1 MTEPSL
7 RSGLFREEWEIK
19 GWVMMKISKRQTAV
33 ITAVVLCV
41 SGSAAYEQNRK
52 KPQVLEFGMFGDS
65 YWEVANADGYVI
77 IDKAIEKF
85 EKKHPEVKI
94 HYYSGIPKNDYEEWL
109 SRKILQGDAPD
120 VFMILSEDF
129 SQMVSLG
136 LLENLDKKIQEDASV
151 EIRDY
156 YETSLEAGKIDD
168 SQYALPYETVPTLM
182 FVNKTLLDK
191 EGIPVPDADW
201 SWDDLY
207 RICKKVTKDLD
218 GDGRLDQFGTYNYGW
233 LEALY
238 SNDGKIFEQQGK
250 KCYLASEQT
259 EAAVRFI
266 QKLNELYQGEKVTQ
280 ETFDAGNVAFMPL
293 SFAEYRTYKT
303 YPYKIK
309 KYSNFQWDCI
319 TLPAGSMGDNI
330 SRVDSLLIGIS
341 SKSSQKDMAWEFLK
355 MLTNDREIQ
364 MELFRYSQGASVLK
378 EVTNS
383 TEAEEILKKDTEES
397 DKIIDHS
404 LLNQVIMNG
413 RVVKEFPR
421 YKEAMALAEGE
432 VLKLYDSSAN
442 VESSLK
448 IAQRMVT
455 NLLEK

>member
-1 MTEPSL
+1 MKL
-7 RSGLFREEWEIK
+7 NKKNMAVLVAALLCIAGL
-19 GWVMMKISKRQTAV
+19 V
-33 ITAVVLCV
+33 IY
-41 SGSAAYEQNRK
+41 GQNIRR
-52 KPQVLEFGMFGDS
+52 PQVLEFGMFGDS

-77 IDKAIEKF
+77 IDKAIKKF
-85 EKKHPEVKI
+85 EKLHPEIKI
-94 HYYSGIPKNDYEEWL
+94 HYYSGIPKDDYEEWL
-109 SRKILQGDAPD
+109 ARKILKGDAPD

-129 SQMVSLG
+129 SHMVSLG
-136 LLENLDKKIQEDASV
+136 FLENLDKEIQEDKSV

-168 SQYALPYETVPTLM
+168 RQYALPYETVPTLM
-182 FVNKTLLDK
+182 FVNKTLLEK

-238 SNDGKIFEQQGK
+238 SNDGKIFDPQGK
-250 KCYLASEQT
+250 KCYLTSERT
-259 EAAVRFI
+259 EESVRFI
-266 QKLNELYQGEKVTQ
+266 QRINELYQGEKVTR

-309 KYSNFQWDCI
+309 KYSDFQWDCI

-341 SKSSQKDMAWEFLK
+341 SESRQKDMAWEFLK

-383 TEAEEILKKDTEES
+383 KEAEEILKKDTEKS
-397 DKIIDHS
+397 DKIIDHD

-413 RVVKEFPR
+413 RVVKEFPK

-432 VLKLYDSSAN
+432 VSKLYDSSTN
-442 VESSLK
+442 VESALK
-448 IAQRMVT
+448 ITQRMVT

>member
-1 MTEPSL
+1 MKL
-7 RSGLFREEWEIK
+7 NKKNMAVLVAALLCIAGL
-19 GWVMMKISKRQTAV
+19 V
-33 ITAVVLCV
+33 IY
-41 SGSAAYEQNRK
+41 GQNIR

-77 IDKAIEKF
+77 IDKAIKKF
-85 EKKHPEVKI
+85 EKLHPEIKI
-94 HYYSGIPKNDYEEWL
+94 HYYSGIPKDDYEEWL
-109 SRKILQGDAPD
+109 ARKILKGDAPD

-129 SQMVSLG
+129 SHMVSLG
-136 LLENLDKKIQEDASV
+136 LLENLDKEIQEDKSV

-156 YETSLEAGKIDD
+156 YETSLEAGKIDGR
-168 SQYALPYETVPTLM
+168 QYALPYETVPTLM
-182 FVNKTLLDK
+182 FVNKTLLEK

-238 SNDGKIFEQQGK
+238 SNDGKIFDPQGK
-250 KCYLASEQT
+250 KCYLTSERT
-259 EAAVRFI
+259 EESVRFI
-266 QKLNELYQGEKVTQ
+266 QRINELYQGEKVTR

-309 KYSNFQWDCI
+309 KYSDFQWDCI

-341 SKSSQKDMAWEFLK
+341 SESRQKDMAWEFLK

-383 TEAEEILKKDTEES
+383 KEAEEILKKDTEKS
-397 DKIIDHS
+397 DKIIDHN

-413 RVVKEFPR
+413 RVVKEFPK

-432 VLKLYDSSAN
+432 VSKLYDSSTN
-442 VESSLK
+442 VESALK
-448 IAQRMVT
+448 ITQRMVT

>member
-1 MTEPSL
+1 MKL
-7 RSGLFREEWEIK
+7 NKKNMAVLVAALLCIAGL
-19 GWVMMKISKRQTAV
+19 V
-33 ITAVVLCV
+33 IY
-41 SGSAAYEQNRK
+41 GQNIRR
-52 KPQVLEFGMFGDS
+52 PQVLEFGMFGDS

-77 IDKAIEKF
+77 IDKAIKKF
-85 EKKHPEVKI
+85 EKLHQEIKI
-94 HYYSGIPKNDYEEWL
+94 HYYSGIPKDDYEEWL
-109 SRKILQGDAPD
+109 ARKILKGDAPD

-129 SQMVSLG
+129 SHMVSLG
-136 LLENLDKKIQEDASV
+136 FLENLDKKIQEDKSV

-168 SQYALPYETVPTLM
+168 RQYALPYETVPTLM
-182 FVNKTLLDK
+182 FVNKTLLEK

-238 SNDGKIFEQQGK
+238 SNDGKIFDPQGK
-250 KCYLASEQT
+250 KCYLTSERT
-259 EAAVRFI
+259 EESVRFI
-266 QKLNELYQGEKVTQ
+266 QRINELYQGEKVTR

-309 KYSNFQWDCI
+309 KYSDFQWDCI

-341 SKSSQKDMAWEFLK
+341 SESRQKDMAWEFLK

-383 TEAEEILKKDTEES
+383 KEAEEILKKDTEKS
-397 DKIIDHS
+397 DKIIDHN

-413 RVVKEFPR
+413 RVVKEFPK

-432 VLKLYDSSAN
+432 VSKLYDSSTN
-442 VESSLK
+442 VESALK
-448 IAQRMVT
+448 ITQRMVT

>member
-1 MTEPSL
+1 MKL
-7 RSGLFREEWEIK
+7 NKKNMAVLVAALLCIAGL
-19 GWVMMKISKRQTAV
+19 V
-33 ITAVVLCV
+33 IY
-41 SGSAAYEQNRK
+41 GQNIRR
-52 KPQVLEFGMFGDS
+52 PQVLEFGMFGDS

-77 IDKAIEKF
+77 IDKAIKMF
-85 EKKHPEVKI
+85 EKLHPEIKI
-94 HYYSGIPKNDYEEWL
+94 HYYSGIPKDDYEEWL
-109 SRKILQGDAPD
+109 ARKILKGDAPD

-129 SQMVSLG
+129 SHMVSLG
-136 LLENLDKKIQEDASV
+136 LLENLDKEIQEDKSV

-168 SQYALPYETVPTLM
+168 RQYALPYETVPTLM
-182 FVNKTLLDK
+182 FVNKTLLEK

-238 SNDGKIFEQQGK
+238 SNDGKIFDPQGK
-250 KCYLASEQT
+250 KCYLISERT
-259 EAAVRFI
+259 EESVRFI
-266 QKLNELYQGEKVTQ
+266 QRINELYQGEKVTR

-309 KYSNFQWDCI
+309 KYSDFQWDCI

-341 SKSSQKDMAWEFLK
+341 SESRQKDMAWEFLK

-383 TEAEEILKKDTEES
+383 KEAEEILKKDTEKS
-397 DKIIDHS
+397 DKIIDHN

-413 RVVKEFPR
+413 RVVKEFPK

-432 VLKLYDSSAN
+432 VSKLYDSSTN
-442 VESSLK
+442 VESALK
-448 IAQRMVT
+448 ITQRMVT

>member
-1 MTEPSL
+1 
-7 RSGLFREEWEIK
+7 
-19 GWVMMKISKRQTAV
+19 MKIGKKQTA
-33 ITAVVLCV
+33 AVMAAVLCI
-41 SGSAAYEQNRK
+41 SGMAVYGQNREK
-52 KPQVLEFGMFGDS
+52 TQVLEFGMFGDS

-85 EKKHPEVKI
+85 EKKYPQVKI

-109 SRKILQGDAPD
+109 SRKILKGDAPD
-120 VFMILSEDF
+120 VFMILSENF
-129 SQMVSLG
+129 NQMVSQG
-136 LLENLDKKIQEDASV
+136 LLENLDERIQNDEEV
-151 EIRDY
+151 EICDY
-156 YETSLEAGKIDD
+156 YETSLEAGKIED

-191 EGIPVPDADW
+191 EGIAVPDADW
-201 SWDDLY
+201 RWEDLY

-238 SNDGKIFEQQGK
+238 SNNGNVFGQKGKT
-250 KCYLASEQT
+250 CNLASEQT
-259 EAAVRFI
+259 EAAVRFT
-266 QKLNELYQGEKVTQ
+266 KRLNELYQGEKVTQ

-293 SFAEYRTYKT
+293 SFAEYRTYKA

-319 TLPAGSMGDNI
+319 TLPAGPMGDNI

-341 SKSSQKDMAWEFLK
+341 SKSRQKDMAWEFLK

-383 TEAEEILKKDTEES
+383 TEAEEILKKDTEKS

-413 RVVKEFPR
+413 RVVKEFPK

-448 IAQRMVT
+448 ITQRMVT

>member
-1 MTEPSL
+1 MKL
-7 RSGLFREEWEIK
+7 NKKNMAVLVAALLCIAGL
-19 GWVMMKISKRQTAV
+19 V
-33 ITAVVLCV
+33 IY
-41 SGSAAYEQNRK
+41 GQNIRR
-52 KPQVLEFGMFGDS
+52 PQVLEFGMFGDS

-77 IDKAIEKF
+77 IDKAIKKF
-85 EKKHPEVKI
+85 EKLHPEIKI
-94 HYYSGIPKNDYEEWL
+94 HYYSGIPKDDYEEWL
-109 SRKILQGDAPD
+109 ARKILKGDAPD

-129 SQMVSLG
+129 SHMVSLG
-136 LLENLDKKIQEDASV
+136 LLENLDKEIQEDKSV

-168 SQYALPYETVPTLM
+168 RQYALPYETVPTLM
-182 FVNKTLLDK
+182 IVNKTLLEK

-238 SNDGKIFEQQGK
+238 SNDGKIFDPQGK
-250 KCYLASEQT
+250 KCYLTSERT
-259 EAAVRFI
+259 EESVRFI
-266 QKLNELYQGEKVTQ
+266 QRINELYQGEKVTR

-309 KYSNFQWDCI
+309 KYSDFQWDCI

-341 SKSSQKDMAWEFLK
+341 SESRQKDMAWEFLK

-383 TEAEEILKKDTEES
+383 KEAEEILKKDTEKS
-397 DKIIDHS
+397 DKIIDHN

-413 RVVKEFPR
+413 RVVKEFPK

-432 VLKLYDSSAN
+432 VSKLYDSSTN
-442 VESSLK
+442 VESALK
-448 IAQRMVT
+448 ITQRMVT

>member
-1 MTEPSL
+1 MKL
-7 RSGLFREEWEIK
+7 NKKNMAVLVAALLCIAGL
-19 GWVMMKISKRQTAV
+19 V
-33 ITAVVLCV
+33 IY
-41 SGSAAYEQNRK
+41 GQNIRR
-52 KPQVLEFGMFGDS
+52 PQVLEFGMFGDS

-77 IDKAIEKF
+77 IDKAIKKF
-85 EKKHPEVKI
+85 EKLHPEIKI
-94 HYYSGIPKNDYEEWL
+94 HYYSGIPKYDYEEWL
-109 SRKILQGDAPD
+109 ARKILKGDAPD

-129 SQMVSLG
+129 SHMVSLG
-136 LLENLDKKIQEDASV
+136 FLENLDKEIQEDKSV

-168 SQYALPYETVPTLM
+168 RQYALPYETVPTLM
-182 FVNKTLLDK
+182 FVNKTLLEK

-238 SNDGKIFEQQGK
+238 SNDGKIFDPQGK
-250 KCYLASEQT
+250 KCYLTSERT
-259 EAAVRFI
+259 EESVRFI
-266 QKLNELYQGEKVTQ
+266 KRINELYQGEKVTR

-309 KYSNFQWDCI
+309 KYSDFQWDCI

-341 SKSSQKDMAWEFLK
+341 SESRQKDMAWEFLK

-383 TEAEEILKKDTEES
+383 KEAEEILKKDTEKS
-397 DKIIDHS
+397 DKIIDHN

-413 RVVKEFPR
+413 RVVKEFPK

-432 VLKLYDSSAN
+432 VSKLYDSSTN
-442 VESSLK
+442 VESALK
-448 IAQRMVT
+448 ITQRMVT

>member
-1 MTEPSL
+1 MKL
-7 RSGLFREEWEIK
+7 NKKNMAVLVAALLCIAGL
-19 GWVMMKISKRQTAV
+19 V
-33 ITAVVLCV
+33 IY
-41 SGSAAYEQNRK
+41 GQNIRR
-52 KPQVLEFGMFGDS
+52 PQVLEFGMFGDS

-77 IDKAIEKF
+77 IDKAIKKF
-85 EKKHPEVKI
+85 EKLHPEIKI
-94 HYYSGIPKNDYEEWL
+94 HYYSGIPKADYEEWL
-109 SRKILQGDAPD
+109 ARKILKGDAPD
-120 VFMILSEDF
+120 VYMILSEDF
-129 SQMVSLG
+129 SHMVSLG
-136 LLENLDKKIQEDASV
+136 LLENLDKEIQEDKSV

-168 SQYALPYETVPTLM
+168 RQYALPYETVPTLM
-182 FVNKTLLDK
+182 FVNKTLLEK
-191 EGIPVPDADW
+191 EGILVPDADW

-238 SNDGKIFEQQGK
+238 SNDGKIFYPQGK
-250 KCYLASEQT
+250 KCYLTSERT
-259 EAAVRFI
+259 EESVRFI
-266 QKLNELYQGEKVTQ
+266 QRINELYQGEKVTR

-309 KYSNFQWDCI
+309 KYSDFQWDCI

-341 SKSSQKDMAWEFLK
+341 SESRQKDMAWEFLK

-383 TEAEEILKKDTEES
+383 KEAEEILKKDTEKS
-397 DKIIDHS
+397 DKIIDHN

-413 RVVKEFPR
+413 RVVKEFPK

-432 VLKLYDSSAN
+432 VSKLYDSSTN
-442 VESSLK
+442 VESALK
-448 IAQRMVT
+448 ITQRMVT

>member
-1 MTEPSL
+1 MKL
-7 RSGLFREEWEIK
+7 NKKNMAVLVAALLCIAGLIIY
-19 GWVMMKISKRQTAV
+19 G
-33 ITAVVLCV
+33 
-41 SGSAAYEQNRK
+41 QNIRR
-52 KPQVLEFGMFGDS
+52 PQVLEFGMFGDS

-77 IDKAIEKF
+77 IDKAIKKF
-85 EKKHPEVKI
+85 EKLHPEIKI
-94 HYYSGIPKNDYEEWL
+94 HYYSGIPKDDYEEWL
-109 SRKILQGDAPD
+109 ARKILKGDAPD
-120 VFMILSEDF
+120 VFMILSENF
-129 SQMVSLG
+129 SHMVSLG
-136 LLENLDKKIQEDASV
+136 LLENLDKEIQEDKSV

-168 SQYALPYETVPTLM
+168 RQYALPYETVPTLM
-182 FVNKTLLDK
+182 FVNKTLLEK

-238 SNDGKIFEQQGK
+238 SNDGKIFDPQGK
-250 KCYLASEQT
+250 KCYLTSERT
-259 EAAVRFI
+259 EESVRFI
-266 QKLNELYQGEKVTQ
+266 QRINELYQGEKVTR

-293 SFAEYRTYKT
+293 SFAEYRKYKT

-309 KYSNFQWDCI
+309 KYSDFQWDCI

-341 SKSSQKDMAWEFLK
+341 SESRQKDMAWEFLK

-383 TEAEEILKKDTEES
+383 KEAEEILKKDTEKS
-397 DKIIDHS
+397 DKIIDHN

-413 RVVKEFPR
+413 RVVKEFPK

-432 VLKLYDSSAN
+432 VSKLYDSSTN
-442 VESSLK
+442 VESALK
-448 IAQRMVT
+448 ITQRMVT

>member
-1 MTEPSL
+1 MKL
-7 RSGLFREEWEIK
+7 NKKNMAVLVAALLCIAGL
-19 GWVMMKISKRQTAV
+19 V
-33 ITAVVLCV
+33 IY
-41 SGSAAYEQNRK
+41 GQNIRR
-52 KPQVLEFGMFGDS
+52 PQVLEFGMFGDS

-77 IDKAIEKF
+77 IDKAIKKF
-85 EKKHPEVKI
+85 EKLHPEIKI
-94 HYYSGIPKNDYEEWL
+94 HYYSGIPKDDYEEWL
-109 SRKILQGDAPD
+109 ARKILKGDAPD
-120 VFMILSEDF
+120 VFLILSEDF
-129 SQMVSLG
+129 SHMVSLG
-136 LLENLDKKIQEDASV
+136 LLENLDKEIQEDKSV

-168 SQYALPYETVPTLM
+168 RQYALPYETVPTLM
-182 FVNKTLLDK
+182 FVNKTLLEK

-238 SNDGKIFEQQGK
+238 SNDGKIFDPQGK
-250 KCYLASEQT
+250 KCYLTSERT
-259 EAAVRFI
+259 EESVRFI
-266 QKLNELYQGEKVTQ
+266 QRINELYQGEKVTR

-309 KYSNFQWDCI
+309 KYSDFQWDCI

-341 SKSSQKDMAWEFLK
+341 SESRQKDMAWEFLK

-383 TEAEEILKKDTEES
+383 KEAEEILKKDTEKS
-397 DKIIDHS
+397 DKIIDHN
-404 LLNQVIMNG
+404 LLNRVIMNG
-413 RVVKEFPR
+413 RVVKEFPK

-432 VLKLYDSSAN
+432 VSKLYDSSTN
-442 VESSLK
+442 VESALK
-448 IAQRMVT
+448 ITQRMVT

>member
-1 MTEPSL
+1 MKL
-7 RSGLFREEWEIK
+7 NKKNMAVLVAALLCIAGL
-19 GWVMMKISKRQTAV
+19 V
-33 ITAVVLCV
+33 IY
-41 SGSAAYEQNRK
+41 GQNIRR
-52 KPQVLEFGMFGDS
+52 PQVLEFGMFGDS

-77 IDKAIEKF
+77 IDKAIKKF
-85 EKKHPEVKI
+85 EKLHPEIKI
-94 HYYSGIPKNDYEEWL
+94 HYYSGIPKDDYEEWL
-109 SRKILQGDAPD
+109 ARKILKGDAPD

-129 SQMVSLG
+129 SRMVSLG
-136 LLENLDKKIQEDASV
+136 FLENLDKEIQEDKSV

-168 SQYALPYETVPTLM
+168 RQYALPYETVPTLM
-182 FVNKTLLDK
+182 FVNKTLLEK

-238 SNDGKIFEQQGK
+238 SNDGKIFDPQGK
-250 KCYLASEQT
+250 KCYLTSERT
-259 EAAVRFI
+259 EESVRFI
-266 QKLNELYQGEKVTQ
+266 QRINELYQGEKVTR

-309 KYSNFQWDCI
+309 KYSDFQWDCI

-341 SKSSQKDMAWEFLK
+341 SESRQKDMAWEFLK

-383 TEAEEILKKDTEES
+383 KEAEEILKKDTEKS
-397 DKIIDHS
+397 DKIIDHN

-413 RVVKEFPR
+413 RVVKEFPK

-432 VLKLYDSSAN
+432 VSKLYDSSTN
-442 VESSLK
+442 VESALK
-448 IAQRMVT
+448 ITQRMVT

>member
-1 MTEPSL
+1 MKL
-7 RSGLFREEWEIK
+7 NKKNMAVLVAALLCIAGL
-19 GWVMMKISKRQTAV
+19 V
-33 ITAVVLCV
+33 IY
-41 SGSAAYEQNRK
+41 GQNIRR
-52 KPQVLEFGMFGDS
+52 PQVLEFGMFGDS

-77 IDKAIEKF
+77 IDKAIKKF
-85 EKKHPEVKI
+85 EKLHPEIKI
-94 HYYSGIPKNDYEEWL
+94 HYYSGIPKDDYEEWL
-109 SRKILQGDAPD
+109 ARKILKGDAPD

-129 SQMVSLG
+129 SHMVSLG
-136 LLENLDKKIQEDASV
+136 FLENLDKEIQEDKSV

-168 SQYALPYETVPTLM
+168 RQYALPYETVPTLM
-182 FVNKTLLDK
+182 FVNKTLLEK

-238 SNDGKIFEQQGK
+238 SNDGKIFDPQGK
-250 KCYLASEQT
+250 KCYLTSERT
-259 EAAVRFI
+259 EESVRFI
-266 QKLNELYQGEKVTQ
+266 QRINELYQGEKVTR

-309 KYSNFQWDCI
+309 KYSDFQWDCI

-341 SKSSQKDMAWEFLK
+341 SESRQKDMAWEFLK

-364 MELFRYSQGASVLK
+364 MELFRYSQGASILK

-383 TEAEEILKKDTEES
+383 KEAEEILKKDTEKS
-397 DKIIDHS
+397 DKIIDHN

-413 RVVKEFPR
+413 RVVKEFPK

-432 VLKLYDSSAN
+432 VSKLYDSSTN
-442 VESSLK
+442 VESALK
-448 IAQRMVT
+448 ITQRMVT

>member
-1 MTEPSL
+1 MKL
-7 RSGLFREEWEIK
+7 NKKNMAVLVAALLCIAGL
-19 GWVMMKISKRQTAV
+19 V
-33 ITAVVLCV
+33 IY
-41 SGSAAYEQNRK
+41 GQNIRR
-52 KPQVLEFGMFGDS
+52 PQVLEFGMFGDS

-77 IDKAIEKF
+77 IDKAIKKF
-85 EKKHPEVKI
+85 EKLHPEIKI
-94 HYYSGIPKNDYEEWL
+94 HYYSGIPKDDYEEWL
-109 SRKILQGDAPD
+109 ARKILKGDAPD

-129 SQMVSLG
+129 SHMVSLG
-136 LLENLDKKIQEDASV
+136 FLENLDKEIQEDKSV

-168 SQYALPYETVPTLM
+168 RQYALPYETVPTLI
-182 FVNKTLLDK
+182 FVNKTLLEK

-238 SNDGKIFEQQGK
+238 SNDGKIFDPQGK
-250 KCYLASEQT
+250 KCYLTSERT
-259 EAAVRFI
+259 EESVRFI
-266 QKLNELYQGEKVTQ
+266 QRINELYQGEKVTR

-309 KYSNFQWDCI
+309 KYSDFQWDCI

-341 SKSSQKDMAWEFLK
+341 SESRQKDMAWEFLK

-383 TEAEEILKKDTEES
+383 KEAEEILKKDTEKS
-397 DKIIDHS
+397 DKIIDHN

-413 RVVKEFPR
+413 RVVKEFPK

-432 VLKLYDSSAN
+432 VSKLYDSSTN
-442 VESSLK
+442 VESALK
-448 IAQRMVT
+448 ITQRMVT

>member
-1 MTEPSL
+1 MKL
-7 RSGLFREEWEIK
+7 NKKNMAVLVAALLCIAGL
-19 GWVMMKISKRQTAV
+19 V
-33 ITAVVLCV
+33 IY
-41 SGSAAYEQNRK
+41 GQNIRR
-52 KPQVLEFGMFGDS
+52 PQVLEFGMFGDS

-77 IDKAIEKF
+77 IDKAIKKF
-85 EKKHPEVKI
+85 EKLHPEIKI
-94 HYYSGIPKNDYEEWL
+94 HYYSGIPKDDYEEWL
-109 SRKILQGDAPD
+109 ARKILKGDAPD

-129 SQMVSLG
+129 SHMVSLG
-136 LLENLDKKIQEDASV
+136 LLENLDKEIQEDKSV

-168 SQYALPYETVPTLM
+168 RQYALPYETVPTLM
-182 FVNKTLLDK
+182 FVNKTLLEK

-238 SNDGKIFEQQGK
+238 SNDGKIFDPQGK
-250 KCYLASEQT
+250 KCYLTSERT
-259 EAAVRFI
+259 EESVRFI
-266 QKLNELYQGEKVTQ
+266 QRINELYQGGKVTR

-309 KYSNFQWDCI
+309 KYSDFQWDCI

-341 SKSSQKDMAWEFLK
+341 SESRQKDMAWEFLK

-383 TEAEEILKKDTEES
+383 KEAEEILKKDTEKS
-397 DKIIDHS
+397 DKIIDHN

-413 RVVKEFPR
+413 RVVKEFPK

-432 VLKLYDSSAN
+432 VSKLYDSSTN
-442 VESSLK
+442 VESALK
-448 IAQRMVT
+448 ITQRMVT

>member
-1 MTEPSL
+1 MKL
-7 RSGLFREEWEIK
+7 NKKNMAVLVAALLCIAGL
-19 GWVMMKISKRQTAV
+19 V
-33 ITAVVLCV
+33 IY
-41 SGSAAYEQNRK
+41 GQNIRR
-52 KPQVLEFGMFGDS
+52 PQVLEFGMFGDS

-77 IDKAIEKF
+77 IDKAIKKF
-85 EKKHPEVKI
+85 EKLHPEIKI
-94 HYYSGIPKNDYEEWL
+94 HYYSGIPKDDYEEWL
-109 SRKILQGDAPD
+109 ARKILKGDAPD

-129 SQMVSLG
+129 SHMVSLG
-136 LLENLDKKIQEDASV
+136 LLENLDKEIQEDKSV

-168 SQYALPYETVPTLM
+168 RQYALPYETVPTLM
-182 FVNKTLLDK
+182 FVNKTLLEK

-238 SNDGKIFEQQGK
+238 SNDGKIFDPQGK
-250 KCYLASEQT
+250 KCYLTSERA
-259 EAAVRFI
+259 EESVRFI
-266 QKLNELYQGEKVTQ
+266 QRINELYQGEKVTR

-309 KYSNFQWDCI
+309 KYSDFQWDCI

-341 SKSSQKDMAWEFLK
+341 SESRQKDMAWEFLK

-383 TEAEEILKKDTEES
+383 KEAEEILKKDTEKS
-397 DKIIDHS
+397 DKIIDHN

-413 RVVKEFPR
+413 RVVKEFPK

-432 VLKLYDSSAN
+432 VSKLYDSSTN
-442 VESSLK
+442 VESALK
-448 IAQRMVT
+448 ITQRMVT

>member
-1 MTEPSL
+1 
-7 RSGLFREEWEIK
+7 
-19 GWVMMKISKRQTAV
+19 MKISKKQIAV
-33 ITAVVLCV
+33 IMAAALCITGV
-41 SGSAAYEQNRK
+41 IIYGENRK
-52 KPQVLEFGMFGDS
+52 SSQVLEFGMFGDS

-85 EKKHPEVKI
+85 EKKYPEVKI
-94 HYYSGIPKNDYEEWL
+94 HYYSGIKKDDYEEWL
-109 SRKILQGDAPD
+109 SRKILKGDMPD

-129 SQMVSLG
+129 SHLVSLG
-136 LLENLDKKIQEDASV
+136 LLENLDKKIQEDTSV

-191 EGIPVPDADW
+191 EGISMPDADW
-201 SWDDLY
+201 SWEDLY

-233 LEALY
+233 QEALY
-238 SNDGKIFEQQGK
+238 SNDGKIFDPQGK

-259 EAAVRFI
+259 EDAVRFI
-266 QKLNELYQGEKVTQ
+266 LKLNELYQGEKVTQ

-319 TLPAGSMGDNI
+319 TLPSRPKGDNI

-341 SKSSQKDMAWEFLK
+341 SKSRQKDMAWEFLK

-378 EVTNS
+378 DVTNS

-397 DKIIDHS
+397 DKIIDHN

-413 RVVKEFPR
+413 RVVKEFPK

-432 VLKLYDSSAN
+432 VLKLYDSSTN

>member
-1 MTEPSL
+1 MKL
-7 RSGLFREEWEIK
+7 NKKNMAVLVAALLCIAGL
-19 GWVMMKISKRQTAV
+19 V
-33 ITAVVLCV
+33 IY
-41 SGSAAYEQNRK
+41 GQNIRR
-52 KPQVLEFGMFGDS
+52 PQVLEFGMFGDS

-77 IDKAIEKF
+77 IDKAIKKF
-85 EKKHPEVKI
+85 EKLHPEIKI
-94 HYYSGIPKNDYEEWL
+94 HYYSGIPKDDYEEWL
-109 SRKILQGDAPD
+109 ARKILKGDAPD

-129 SQMVSLG
+129 SHMVSLG
-136 LLENLDKKIQEDASV
+136 FLENLDKEIQEDKSV

-168 SQYALPYETVPTLM
+168 RQYALPYETVPTLM
-182 FVNKTLLDK
+182 FVNKTLLEK

-238 SNDGKIFEQQGK
+238 SNDGKIFDPQGK
-250 KCYLASEQT
+250 KCYLTSERI
-259 EAAVRFI
+259 EESVRFI
-266 QKLNELYQGEKVTQ
+266 QRINELYQGEKVTR

-309 KYSNFQWDCI
+309 KYSDFQWDCI

-341 SKSSQKDMAWEFLK
+341 SESRQKDMAWEFLK

-383 TEAEEILKKDTEES
+383 KEAEEILKKDTEKS
-397 DKIIDHS
+397 DKIIDHN

-413 RVVKEFPR
+413 RVVKEFPK

-432 VLKLYDSSAN
+432 VSKLYDSSTN
-442 VESSLK
+442 VESALK
-448 IAQRMVT
+448 ITQRMVT

>member
-1 MTEPSL
+1 
-7 RSGLFREEWEIK
+7 
-19 GWVMMKISKRQTAV
+19 
-33 ITAVVLCV
+33 
-41 SGSAAYEQNRK
+41 
-52 KPQVLEFGMFGDS
+52 
-65 YWEVANADGYVI
+65 
-77 IDKAIEKF
+77 
-85 EKKHPEVKI
+85 
-94 HYYSGIPKNDYEEWL
+94 
-109 SRKILQGDAPD
+109 
-120 VFMILSEDF
+120 MILSEDF
-129 SQMVSLG
+129 SHMVSLG
-136 LLENLDKKIQEDASV
+136 FLENLDKEIQEDKSV

-168 SQYALPYETVPTLM
+168 RQYALPYETVPMLM
-182 FVNKTLLDK
+182 FVNKTLLEK

-238 SNDGKIFEQQGK
+238 SNDGKIFDPQGK
-250 KCYLASEQT
+250 KCYLTSERT
-259 EAAVRFI
+259 EESVRFI
-266 QKLNELYQGEKVTQ
+266 QRINELYQGEKVTR

-309 KYSNFQWDCI
+309 KYSDFQWDCI

-341 SKSSQKDMAWEFLK
+341 SESRQKDMAWEFLK

-383 TEAEEILKKDTEES
+383 KEAEEILKKDTEKS
-397 DKIIDHS
+397 DKIIDHN

-413 RVVKEFPR
+413 RVVKEFPK

-432 VLKLYDSSAN
+432 VSKLYDSSTN
-442 VESSLK
+442 VESALK
-448 IAQRMVT
+448 ITQRMVT

>member
-1 MTEPSL
+1 MKL
-7 RSGLFREEWEIK
+7 NKKNMAVLVAALLCIAGL
-19 GWVMMKISKRQTAV
+19 V
-33 ITAVVLCV
+33 IY
-41 SGSAAYEQNRK
+41 GQNIRR
-52 KPQVLEFGMFGDS
+52 PQVLEFGMFGDS

-77 IDKAIEKF
+77 IDKAIKKF
-85 EKKHPEVKI
+85 EKLHPEIKI
-94 HYYSGIPKNDYEEWL
+94 HYYSGIPKDDYEEWL
-109 SRKILQGDAPD
+109 ARKILKGDAPD

-129 SQMVSLG
+129 SHMVSLG
-136 LLENLDKKIQEDASV
+136 FLENLDKEIQEDKSV

-168 SQYALPYETVPTLM
+168 RQYALPYETVPTLI
-182 FVNKTLLDK
+182 FVNKTLLEK

-238 SNDGKIFEQQGK
+238 SNDGKIFDPQGK
-250 KCYLASEQT
+250 KCYLTSERT
-259 EAAVRFI
+259 EESVRFI
-266 QKLNELYQGEKVTQ
+266 QRINELYQGEKVTR

-309 KYSNFQWDCI
+309 KYSDFQWDCI

-341 SKSSQKDMAWEFLK
+341 SESRQKDMAWEFLK

-378 EVTNS
+378 KVTNS
-383 TEAEEILKKDTEES
+383 KEAEEILKKDTEKS
-397 DKIIDHS
+397 DKIIDHN

-413 RVVKEFPR
+413 RVVKEFPK

-432 VLKLYDSSAN
+432 VSKLYDSSTN
-442 VESSLK
+442 VESALK
-448 IAQRMVT
+448 ITQRMVT

>member
-1 MTEPSL
+1 MKL
-7 RSGLFREEWEIK
+7 NKKNMAVLVAALLCIAGL
-19 GWVMMKISKRQTAV
+19 V
-33 ITAVVLCV
+33 IY
-41 SGSAAYEQNRK
+41 GQNIRR
-52 KPQVLEFGMFGDS
+52 PQVLEFGMFGDS

-77 IDKAIEKF
+77 IDKAIKKF
-85 EKKHPEVKI
+85 EKLHPEIKI
-94 HYYSGIPKNDYEEWL
+94 HYYSGIPKDDYEEWL
-109 SRKILQGDAPD
+109 ARKILKGDAPD

-129 SQMVSLG
+129 SHMVSLG
-136 LLENLDKKIQEDASV
+136 LLENLDKEIQEDKSV

-168 SQYALPYETVPTLM
+168 RQYALPYETVPTLM
-182 FVNKTLLDK
+182 FVNKTLLEK

-238 SNDGKIFEQQGK
+238 SNDGKIFDPQGK
-250 KCYLASEQT
+250 KCYLTSERT
-259 EAAVRFI
+259 EESVRFI
-266 QKLNELYQGEKVTQ
+266 QRINELYQGEKVTR

-309 KYSNFQWDCI
+309 KYSDFQWDCI

-341 SKSSQKDMAWEFLK
+341 SESRQKDMAWEFLK

-383 TEAEEILKKDTEES
+383 KEAEEILKKDTEKS
-397 DKIIDHS
+397 DKIIDHN

-413 RVVKEFPR
+413 RVVKEFPK
-421 YKEAMALAEGE
+421 YKEAMVLAEGE
-432 VLKLYDSSAN
+432 VSKLYDSSTN
-442 VESSLK
+442 VESALK
-448 IAQRMVT
+448 ITQRMVT

>member
-1 MTEPSL
+1 MKL
-7 RSGLFREEWEIK
+7 NKKNIAVLVAALLCIAGL
-19 GWVMMKISKRQTAV
+19 V
-33 ITAVVLCV
+33 IY
-41 SGSAAYEQNRK
+41 GQNIRR
-52 KPQVLEFGMFGDS
+52 PQVLEFGMFGDS

-85 EKKHPEVKI
+85 EKLHPEIKI
-94 HYYSGIPKNDYEEWL
+94 HYYSGIPKDDYEEWL
-109 SRKILQGDAPD
+109 ARKILKGDAPD

-129 SQMVSLG
+129 SHMVSLG
-136 LLENLDKKIQEDASV
+136 LLENLDKEIQEDKSV

-168 SQYALPYETVPTLM
+168 RQYALPYETVPTLM
-182 FVNKTLLDK
+182 FVNKTLLEK

-238 SNDGKIFEQQGK
+238 SNDGKIFDPQGR
-250 KCYLASEQT
+250 KCYLTSERT
-259 EAAVRFI
+259 EESVRFI
-266 QKLNELYQGEKVTQ
+266 QRINELYQGEKVTR

-309 KYSNFQWDCI
+309 KYSDFQWDCI

-341 SKSSQKDMAWEFLK
+341 SESRQKDMAWEFLK

-383 TEAEEILKKDTEES
+383 KEAEEILKKDTEKS
-397 DKIIDHS
+397 DKIIDHN
-404 LLNQVIMNG
+404 LLNQVVMNG
-413 RVVKEFPR
+413 RVVKEFPK

-432 VLKLYDSSAN
+432 VSKLYDSSTN
-442 VESSLK
+442 VESALK
-448 IAQRMVT
+448 ITQRMVT

>member
-1 MTEPSL
+1 MKL
-7 RSGLFREEWEIK
+7 NKKNMAVLVAALLCIAGL
-19 GWVMMKISKRQTAV
+19 V
-33 ITAVVLCV
+33 IY
-41 SGSAAYEQNRK
+41 GQNIRR
-52 KPQVLEFGMFGDS
+52 PQVLEFGMFGDS

-77 IDKAIEKF
+77 IDKAIKKF
-85 EKKHPEVKI
+85 EKLHPEIKI
-94 HYYSGIPKNDYEEWL
+94 HYYSGIPKDDYEEWL
-109 SRKILQGDAPD
+109 ARKILKGDAPD

-129 SQMVSLG
+129 SHMVSLG
-136 LLENLDKKIQEDASV
+136 LLENLDKEIQEDKSV

-168 SQYALPYETVPTLM
+168 RQYALPYETVPTLM
-182 FVNKTLLDK
+182 FVNKTLLEK

-207 RICKKVTKDLD
+207 CICKKVTKDLD

-238 SNDGKIFEQQGK
+238 SNDGKIFDPQGK
-250 KCYLASEQT
+250 KCYLTSERT
-259 EAAVRFI
+259 EESVRFI
-266 QKLNELYQGEKVTQ
+266 QRINELYQGEKVTR

-309 KYSNFQWDCI
+309 KYSDFQWDCI

-341 SKSSQKDMAWEFLK
+341 SESRQKDMAWEFLK

-383 TEAEEILKKDTEES
+383 KEAEEILKKDTEKS
-397 DKIIDHS
+397 DKIIDHN

-413 RVVKEFPR
+413 RVVKEFPK

-432 VLKLYDSSAN
+432 VSKLYDSSTN
-442 VESSLK
+442 VESALK
-448 IAQRMVT
+448 ITQRMVT

>member
-1 MTEPSL
+1 MKL
-7 RSGLFREEWEIK
+7 NKKNMAVLVAALLCIAGL
-19 GWVMMKISKRQTAV
+19 V
-33 ITAVVLCV
+33 IY
-41 SGSAAYEQNRK
+41 GQNIRR
-52 KPQVLEFGMFGDS
+52 PQVLEFGMFGDS

-77 IDKAIEKF
+77 IDKAIKKF
-85 EKKHPEVKI
+85 EKLHPEIKI
-94 HYYSGIPKNDYEEWL
+94 HYYSGIPKDDYEEWL
-109 SRKILQGDAPD
+109 ARKILKGDAPD

-129 SQMVSLG
+129 SHMVSLG
-136 LLENLDKKIQEDASV
+136 LLENLDKEIQEDKSV

-168 SQYALPYETVPTLM
+168 RQYALPYETVPTLM
-182 FVNKTLLDK
+182 FVNKTLLEK

-238 SNDGKIFEQQGK
+238 SNDGKIFDSQGK
-250 KCYLASEQT
+250 KCYLTSERT
-259 EAAVRFI
+259 EESVRFI
-266 QKLNELYQGEKVTQ
+266 QRINELYQGEKVTR

-309 KYSNFQWDCI
+309 KYSDFQWDCI

-341 SKSSQKDMAWEFLK
+341 SESRQKDMAWEFLK

-383 TEAEEILKKDTEES
+383 KEAEEILKKDTEKS
-397 DKIIDHS
+397 DKIIDHN

-413 RVVKEFPR
+413 RVVKEFPK

-432 VLKLYDSSAN
+432 VSKLYDSSTN
-442 VESSLK
+442 VESALK
-448 IAQRMVT
+448 ITQRMVT

>member
-1 MTEPSL
+1 MKL
-7 RSGLFREEWEIK
+7 NKKNMAVLVAALLCIAGL
-19 GWVMMKISKRQTAV
+19 V
-33 ITAVVLCV
+33 IY
-41 SGSAAYEQNRK
+41 GQNIRR
-52 KPQVLEFGMFGDS
+52 PQVLEFGMFGDS

-85 EKKHPEVKI
+85 EKLHPEIKI
-94 HYYSGIPKNDYEEWL
+94 HYYSGIPKDDYEEWL
-109 SRKILQGDAPD
+109 ARKILKGDAPD

-129 SQMVSLG
+129 SHMVSLG
-136 LLENLDKKIQEDASV
+136 LLENLDKEIQEDKSV

-168 SQYALPYETVPTLM
+168 RQYALPYETVPMLM
-182 FVNKTLLDK
+182 FVNKTLLEK

-238 SNDGKIFEQQGK
+238 SNDGKIFDPQGR
-250 KCYLASEQT
+250 KCYLTSERT
-259 EAAVRFI
+259 EESVRFI
-266 QKLNELYQGEKVTQ
+266 QRINELYQGEKVTR

-309 KYSNFQWDCI
+309 KYSDFQWDCI

-341 SKSSQKDMAWEFLK
+341 SESRQKDMAWEFLK

-383 TEAEEILKKDTEES
+383 KEAEEILKKDTEKS
-397 DKIIDHS
+397 DKIIDHN

-413 RVVKEFPR
+413 RVVKEFPK

-432 VLKLYDSSAN
+432 VSKLYDSSTN
-442 VESSLK
+442 VESALK
-448 IAQRMVT
+448 ITQRMVT

>member
-1 MTEPSL
+1 MKL
-7 RSGLFREEWEIK
+7 NKKNMAVLVAALLCIAGL
-19 GWVMMKISKRQTAV
+19 V
-33 ITAVVLCV
+33 IY
-41 SGSAAYEQNRK
+41 GQNIRR
-52 KPQVLEFGMFGDS
+52 PQVLEFGMFGDS

-77 IDKAIEKF
+77 IDKAIKKF
-85 EKKHPEVKI
+85 EKLHPEIKI
-94 HYYSGIPKNDYEEWL
+94 HYYSGIPKDDYEEWL
-109 SRKILQGDAPD
+109 ARKILKGDAPD

-129 SQMVSLG
+129 SHMVSLG
-136 LLENLDKKIQEDASV
+136 FLENLDKEIQEDKSV

-168 SQYALPYETVPTLM
+168 RQYALPYETVPTLM
-182 FVNKTLLDK
+182 FVNKTLLEK

-238 SNDGKIFEQQGK
+238 SNDGKIFDPQGK
-250 KCYLASEQT
+250 KCYLTSERT
-259 EAAVRFI
+259 EESVRFI
-266 QKLNELYQGEKVTQ
+266 QRINELYQGEKVTR

-293 SFAEYRTYKT
+293 SFAEYRMYKT

-309 KYSNFQWDCI
+309 KYSDFQWDCI

-341 SKSSQKDMAWEFLK
+341 SESRQKDMAWEFLK

-383 TEAEEILKKDTEES
+383 KEAEEILKKDTEKS
-397 DKIIDHS
+397 DKIIDHN

-413 RVVKEFPR
+413 RVVKEFPK

-432 VLKLYDSSAN
+432 VSKLYDSSTN
-442 VESSLK
+442 VESALK
-448 IAQRMVT
+448 ITQRMVT

>member
-1 MTEPSL
+1 MKL
-7 RSGLFREEWEIK
+7 NKKNMAVLVAALLCIAGL
-19 GWVMMKISKRQTAV
+19 V
-33 ITAVVLCV
+33 IY
-41 SGSAAYEQNRK
+41 GQNIRR
-52 KPQVLEFGMFGDS
+52 PQVLEFGMFGDS

-77 IDKAIEKF
+77 IDKAIKKF
-85 EKKHPEVKI
+85 EKLHPEIKI
-94 HYYSGIPKNDYEEWL
+94 HYYSGIPKDDYEEWL
-109 SRKILQGDAPD
+109 DRKILKGDAPD

-129 SQMVSLG
+129 SHMVSLG
-136 LLENLDKKIQEDASV
+136 LLENLDKEIQEDKSV

-168 SQYALPYETVPTLM
+168 RQYALPYETVPTLM
-182 FVNKTLLDK
+182 FVNKTLLEK

-238 SNDGKIFEQQGK
+238 SNDGKIFDPQGK
-250 KCYLASEQT
+250 KCYLTSERT
-259 EAAVRFI
+259 EESVRFI
-266 QKLNELYQGEKVTQ
+266 QRINELYQGEKVTR
-280 ETFDAGNVAFMPL
+280 ETFDAGNVAFTPL

-309 KYSNFQWDCI
+309 KYSDFQWDCI

-341 SKSSQKDMAWEFLK
+341 SESRQKDMAWEFLK

-383 TEAEEILKKDTEES
+383 KEAEEILKKDTEKS
-397 DKIIDHS
+397 DKIIDHN

-413 RVVKEFPR
+413 RVVKEFPK

-432 VLKLYDSSAN
+432 VSKLYDSSTN
-442 VESSLK
+442 VESALK
-448 IAQRMVT
+448 ITQRMVT

>member
-1 MTEPSL
+1 MKL
-7 RSGLFREEWEIK
+7 NKKNMAVLVAALLCIAGL
-19 GWVMMKISKRQTAV
+19 V
-33 ITAVVLCV
+33 IY
-41 SGSAAYEQNRK
+41 GQNIRR
-52 KPQVLEFGMFGDS
+52 PQVLEFGMFGDS

-77 IDKAIEKF
+77 IDKAIKKF
-85 EKKHPEVKI
+85 EKLHPEIKI
-94 HYYSGIPKNDYEEWL
+94 HYYSGIPKADYEEWL
-109 SRKILQGDAPD
+109 ARKILKGDAPD

-129 SQMVSLG
+129 SHMVSLG
-136 LLENLDKKIQEDASV
+136 LLENLDKEIQEDKSV

-168 SQYALPYETVPTLM
+168 RQYALPYETVPTLM
-182 FVNKTLLDK
+182 FVNKTLLEK

-238 SNDGKIFEQQGK
+238 SNDGKIFDPQGK
-250 KCYLASEQT
+250 KCYLTSERT
-259 EAAVRFI
+259 EESVRFI
-266 QKLNELYQGEKVTQ
+266 QRINELYQGEKVTR

-309 KYSNFQWDCI
+309 KYSDFQWDCI

-341 SKSSQKDMAWEFLK
+341 SESRQKDMAWEFLK

-383 TEAEEILKKDTEES
+383 KEAEEILKKDTEKS
-397 DKIIDHS
+397 DKIIDHN

-413 RVVKEFPR
+413 RVVKEFPK

-432 VLKLYDSSAN
+432 VSKLYDSSTN
-442 VESSLK
+442 VESALK
-448 IAQRMVT
+448 ITQRMVT

>member
-1 MTEPSL
+1 ML
-7 RSGLFREEWEIK
+7 SGLCREEWEIK
-19 GWVMMKISKRQTAV
+19 DMKISKKQIAGMMAAALC
-33 ITAVVLCV
+33 IT
-41 SGSAAYEQNRK
+41 GIIIYGENK
-52 KPQVLEFGMFGDS
+52 KSPQVLEFGMFGDS

-77 IDKAIEKF
+77 IDKAIQKF
-85 EKKHPEVKI
+85 EKKYPEVKI
-94 HYYSGIPKNDYEEWL
+94 HYYSGITKDDYEEWL
-109 SRKILQGDAPD
+109 SRKILKGDTPD

-129 SQMVSLG
+129 SHLVSLG
-136 LLENLDKKIQEDASV
+136 LLENLDQRIQEDTSV

-201 SWDDLY
+201 SWEDMY
-207 RICKKVTKDLD
+207 RICRKVTKDLD

-238 SNDGKIFEQQGK
+238 SNDGKIFDQQGK

-259 EAAVRFI
+259 EDAVRFI
-266 QKLNELYQGEKVTQ
+266 LKLNELYQGGKVTQ

-319 TLPAGSMGDNI
+319 TLPSGPKGDNI

-341 SKSSQKDMAWEFLK
+341 SKSRQKDLAWEFLK

-397 DKIIDHS
+397 DKIIDHN

-413 RVVKEFPR
+413 RVVKEFPK

-432 VLKLYDSSAN
+432 VLKLYDSSTN
-442 VESSLK
+442 VESLLK
-448 IAQRMVT
+448 ITQRMVT

>member
-1 MTEPSL
+1 MKL
-7 RSGLFREEWEIK
+7 NKKNMAVLVAALLCIAGL
-19 GWVMMKISKRQTAV
+19 V
-33 ITAVVLCV
+33 IY
-41 SGSAAYEQNRK
+41 GQNIRR
-52 KPQVLEFGMFGDS
+52 PQVLEFGMFGDS

-77 IDKAIEKF
+77 IDKAIKKF
-85 EKKHPEVKI
+85 EKLHPEIKI
-94 HYYSGIPKNDYEEWL
+94 HYYSGIPKDDYEEWL
-109 SRKILQGDAPD
+109 ARKILKGDAPD

-129 SQMVSLG
+129 SRMVSLG
-136 LLENLDKKIQEDASV
+136 FLENLDKEIQEDKSV

-168 SQYALPYETVPTLM
+168 RQYALPYETVPTLM
-182 FVNKTLLDK
+182 FVNKTLLEK
-191 EGIPVPDADW
+191 EGVPVPDADW

-238 SNDGKIFEQQGK
+238 SNDGKIFDPQGK
-250 KCYLASEQT
+250 KCYLTSERT
-259 EAAVRFI
+259 EESVRFI
-266 QKLNELYQGEKVTQ
+266 QRINELYQGEKVTR

-309 KYSNFQWDCI
+309 KYSDFQWDCI

-341 SKSSQKDMAWEFLK
+341 SESRQKDMAWEFLK

-383 TEAEEILKKDTEES
+383 KEAEEILKKDTEKS
-397 DKIIDHS
+397 DKIIDHN

-413 RVVKEFPR
+413 RVVKEFPK

-432 VLKLYDSSAN
+432 VSKLYDSSTN
-442 VESSLK
+442 VESALK
-448 IAQRMVT
+448 ITQRMVT

>member
-1 MTEPSL
+1 MKL
-7 RSGLFREEWEIK
+7 NKKNMAVLVAALLCIAGL
-19 GWVMMKISKRQTAV
+19 V
-33 ITAVVLCV
+33 IY
-41 SGSAAYEQNRK
+41 GQNIRR
-52 KPQVLEFGMFGDS
+52 PQVLEFGMFGDS

-77 IDKAIEKF
+77 IDKAIKKF
-85 EKKHPEVKI
+85 EKLHPEIKI
-94 HYYSGIPKNDYEEWL
+94 HYYSGIPKDDYEEWL
-109 SRKILQGDAPD
+109 ARKILKGDAPD

-129 SQMVSLG
+129 SHMVSLG
-136 LLENLDKKIQEDASV
+136 LLENLDKEIQEDKSV

-168 SQYALPYETVPTLM
+168 RQYALPYETVPTLM
-182 FVNKTLLDK
+182 FVNKTLLEK

-238 SNDGKIFEQQGK
+238 SNDGKIFDPQGK
-250 KCYLASEQT
+250 KCYLTSERT
-259 EAAVRFI
+259 EESVRFI
-266 QKLNELYQGEKVTQ
+266 QRINELYQGEKVTR

-309 KYSNFQWDCI
+309 KYSDFQWDCI

-341 SKSSQKDMAWEFLK
+341 SESRQKDMAWEFLK

-383 TEAEEILKKDTEES
+383 KEAEEILKKDTEKS
-397 DKIIDHS
+397 DKIIDHN

-413 RVVKEFPR
+413 RVVKEFPK

-432 VLKLYDSSAN
+432 VSKLHDSSTN
-442 VESSLK
+442 VESALK
-448 IAQRMVT
+448 ITQRMVT

>member
-1 MTEPSL
+1 MKL
-7 RSGLFREEWEIK
+7 NKKNMAVLVAALLCIAGL
-19 GWVMMKISKRQTAV
+19 V
-33 ITAVVLCV
+33 IY
-41 SGSAAYEQNRK
+41 GQNIRR
-52 KPQVLEFGMFGDS
+52 PQVLEFGMFGDS

-77 IDKAIEKF
+77 IDKAIKKF
-85 EKKHPEVKI
+85 EKLHPEIKI
-94 HYYSGIPKNDYEEWL
+94 HYYSGIPKDDYEEWL
-109 SRKILQGDAPD
+109 ARKILKGDAPD

-129 SQMVSLG
+129 SHMVSLG
-136 LLENLDKKIQEDASV
+136 LLENLDKEIQEDKSV

-168 SQYALPYETVPTLM
+168 RQYALPYETVPTLM
-182 FVNKTLLDK
+182 FVNKTLLEK

-238 SNDGKIFEQQGK
+238 SNPQGK
-250 KCYLASEQT
+250 KCYLTSERT
-259 EAAVRFI
+259 EESVRFI
-266 QKLNELYQGEKVTQ
+266 QRINELYQGEKVTR

-309 KYSNFQWDCI
+309 KYSDFQWDCI

-341 SKSSQKDMAWEFLK
+341 SESRQKDMAWEFLK

-383 TEAEEILKKDTEES
+383 KEAEEILKKDTEKS
-397 DKIIDHS
+397 DKIIDHN

-413 RVVKEFPR
+413 RVVKEFPK

-432 VLKLYDSSAN
+432 VSKLYDSSTN
-442 VESSLK
+442 VESALK
-448 IAQRMVT
+448 ITQRMVT

>member
-1 MTEPSL
+1 MKL
-7 RSGLFREEWEIK
+7 NKKNMAVLVAALLCIAGL
-19 GWVMMKISKRQTAV
+19 V
-33 ITAVVLCV
+33 IY
-41 SGSAAYEQNRK
+41 GQNIRR
-52 KPQVLEFGMFGDS
+52 PQVLEFGIFGDS

-77 IDKAIEKF
+77 IDKAIKKF
-85 EKKHPEVKI
+85 EKLHPEIKI
-94 HYYSGIPKNDYEEWL
+94 HYYSGIPKDDYEEWL
-109 SRKILQGDAPD
+109 ARKILKGDAPD

-129 SQMVSLG
+129 SHMVSLG
-136 LLENLDKKIQEDASV
+136 LLENLDKKIQEDKSV

-168 SQYALPYETVPTLM
+168 RQYALPYETVPTLI
-182 FVNKTLLDK
+182 FVNKTLLEK

-238 SNDGKIFEQQGK
+238 SNDGKIFDPQGK
-250 KCYLASEQT
+250 KCYLTSERT
-259 EAAVRFI
+259 EESVRFI
-266 QKLNELYQGEKVTQ
+266 QRINELYQGEKVTR

-309 KYSNFQWDCI
+309 KYSDFQWDCI

-341 SKSSQKDMAWEFLK
+341 SESRQKDMAWEFLK

-383 TEAEEILKKDTEES
+383 KEAEEILKKDTEKS
-397 DKIIDHS
+397 DKIIDHN

-413 RVVKEFPR
+413 RVVKEFPK

-432 VLKLYDSSAN
+432 VSKLYDSSTN
-442 VESSLK
+442 VESALK
-448 IAQRMVT
+448 ITQRMVT

>member
-1 MTEPSL
+1 MKL
-7 RSGLFREEWEIK
+7 NKKNMAVLVAALLCIAGL
-19 GWVMMKISKRQTAV
+19 V
-33 ITAVVLCV
+33 IY
-41 SGSAAYEQNRK
+41 GQNIRR
-52 KPQVLEFGMFGDS
+52 PQVLEFGMFGDS

-77 IDKAIEKF
+77 IDKAIKKF
-85 EKKHPEVKI
+85 EKLHPEIKI
-94 HYYSGIPKNDYEEWL
+94 HYYSGIPKDDYEEWL
-109 SRKILQGDAPD
+109 ARKILKGDAPD

-129 SQMVSLG
+129 SHMVSLG
-136 LLENLDKKIQEDASV
+136 LLENLDKEIQEDKSV

-168 SQYALPYETVPTLM
+168 RQYALPYETVPTLM
-182 FVNKTLLDK
+182 FVNKTLLEK

-233 LEALY
+233 LETLY
-238 SNDGKIFEQQGK
+238 SNDGKIFDPQGK
-250 KCYLASEQT
+250 KCYLTSERT
-259 EAAVRFI
+259 EESVRFI
-266 QKLNELYQGEKVTQ
+266 QRINELYQGEKVTR

-309 KYSNFQWDCI
+309 KYSDFQWDCI

-341 SKSSQKDMAWEFLK
+341 SESRQKDMAWEFLK

-383 TEAEEILKKDTEES
+383 KEAEEILKKDTEKS
-397 DKIIDHS
+397 DKIIDHN

-413 RVVKEFPR
+413 RVVKEFPK

-432 VLKLYDSSAN
+432 VSKLYDSSTN
-442 VESSLK
+442 VESALK
-448 IAQRMVT
+448 ITQRMVT

>member
-1 MTEPSL
+1 MKL
-7 RSGLFREEWEIK
+7 NKKNMAVLVAALLCIAGL
-19 GWVMMKISKRQTAV
+19 V
-33 ITAVVLCV
+33 IY
-41 SGSAAYEQNRK
+41 GQNIRR
-52 KPQVLEFGMFGDS
+52 PQVLEFGMFGDS

-77 IDKAIEKF
+77 IDKAIKKF
-85 EKKHPEVKI
+85 EKLHPEIKI
-94 HYYSGIPKNDYEEWL
+94 HYYSGIPKDDYEEWL
-109 SRKILQGDAPD
+109 ARKILKGDAPD

-129 SQMVSLG
+129 SHMVSLG
-136 LLENLDKKIQEDASV
+136 LLENLDKEIQEDKSV

-168 SQYALPYETVPTLM
+168 RQYALPYETVPTLM
-182 FVNKTLLDK
+182 FVNKTLLEK

-238 SNDGKIFEQQGK
+238 SNDGKIFDPQGK
-250 KCYLASEQT
+250 KCYLTSERT
-259 EAAVRFI
+259 EESVRFI
-266 QKLNELYQGEKVTQ
+266 QRINELYQGEKVTR

-309 KYSNFQWDCI
+309 KYSDFQWDCI

-341 SKSSQKDMAWEFLK
+341 SESRQKDMAWEFLK

-383 TEAEEILKKDTEES
+383 KEAEEILKKDTEKS
-397 DKIIDHS
+397 DKIIDHN

-413 RVVKEFPR
+413 RVVKEFPK

-432 VLKLYDSSAN
+432 VSKLYDSSTN
-442 VESSLK
+442 VESALK
-448 IAQRMVT
+448 ITQRMVT

>member
-1 MTEPSL
+1 MKL
-7 RSGLFREEWEIK
+7 NKKNMAVLVAALLCIAGL
-19 GWVMMKISKRQTAV
+19 V
-33 ITAVVLCV
+33 IY
-41 SGSAAYEQNRK
+41 GQNIRR
-52 KPQVLEFGMFGDS
+52 PQVLEFGMFGDS

-77 IDKAIEKF
+77 IDKAIKKF
-85 EKKHPEVKI
+85 EKLHPEIKI
-94 HYYSGIPKNDYEEWL
+94 HYYSGIPKDDYEEWL
-109 SRKILQGDAPD
+109 ARKILKGDAPD

-129 SQMVSLG
+129 SHMVSLG
-136 LLENLDKKIQEDASV
+136 LLENLDKEIQEDKSV

-168 SQYALPYETVPTLM
+168 RQYALPYETVPTLM
-182 FVNKTLLDK
+182 FVNKTLLEK

-218 GDGRLDQFGTYNYGW
+218 GDERLDQFGTYNYGW

-238 SNDGKIFEQQGK
+238 SNDGKIFDPQGK
-250 KCYLASEQT
+250 KCYLTSERT
-259 EAAVRFI
+259 EESVRFI
-266 QKLNELYQGEKVTQ
+266 QRINELYQGEKVTR

-309 KYSNFQWDCI
+309 KYSDFQWDCI

-341 SKSSQKDMAWEFLK
+341 SESRQKDMAWEFLK

-383 TEAEEILKKDTEES
+383 KEAEEILKKDTEKS
-397 DKIIDHS
+397 DKIIDHN

-413 RVVKEFPR
+413 RVVKEFPK

-432 VLKLYDSSAN
+432 VSKLYDSSTN
-442 VESSLK
+442 VESALK
-448 IAQRMVT
+448 ITQRMVT

>member
-1 MTEPSL
+1 MKL
-7 RSGLFREEWEIK
+7 NKKNMAVLVAALLCIAGL
-19 GWVMMKISKRQTAV
+19 V
-33 ITAVVLCV
+33 IY
-41 SGSAAYEQNRK
+41 GQNIRR
-52 KPQVLEFGMFGDS
+52 PQVLEFGMFGDS

-77 IDKAIEKF
+77 IDKAIKKF
-85 EKKHPEVKI
+85 EKLHPEIKI
-94 HYYSGIPKNDYEEWL
+94 HYYSGIPKDDYEEWL
-109 SRKILQGDAPD
+109 ARKILKGDAPD

-129 SQMVSLG
+129 SHMVSLG
-136 LLENLDKKIQEDASV
+136 LLENLDKEIQEDKSV

-168 SQYALPYETVPTLM
+168 RQYALPYETVPTLM
-182 FVNKTLLDK
+182 FVNKTLLEK

-238 SNDGKIFEQQGK
+238 SNDGKIFDPQGK
-250 KCYLASEQT
+250 KCYLTSERT
-259 EAAVRFI
+259 EESVRFI
-266 QKLNELYQGEKVTQ
+266 QRINELYQGEKVTR

-309 KYSNFQWDCI
+309 KYSDFQWDCI

-341 SKSSQKDMAWEFLK
+341 NESRQKDMAWEFLK

-383 TEAEEILKKDTEES
+383 KEAEEILKKDTEKS
-397 DKIIDHS
+397 DKIIDHN

-413 RVVKEFPR
+413 RVVKEFPK

-432 VLKLYDSSAN
+432 VSKLYDSSTN
-442 VESSLK
+442 VESALK
-448 IAQRMVT
+448 ITQRMVT